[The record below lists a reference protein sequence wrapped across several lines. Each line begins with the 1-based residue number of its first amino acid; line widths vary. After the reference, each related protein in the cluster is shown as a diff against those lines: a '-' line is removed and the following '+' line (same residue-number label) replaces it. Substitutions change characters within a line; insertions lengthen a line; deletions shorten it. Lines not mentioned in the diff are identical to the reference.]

1 MALNAV
7 VTPARQILE
16 LLKSHVEGDD
26 DRFRTAALQLAAN
39 EARQGHDDIAQQIK
53 HLVEQSQQPPRLEDR
68 PQAVNSVPFFR
79 PQGELAGLL
88 EKVQIGR
95 ASCPSRR

>member
-1 MALNAV
+1 MDFNAV

-16 LLKSHVEGDD
+16 LLKTHVEGDD

-53 HLVEQSQQPPRLEDR
+53 RLVEQSQQPLRLEDR
-68 PQAVNSVPFFR
+68 TQAVNSVPFFR

-88 EKVQIGR
+88 EMGQR
-95 ASCPSRR
+95 SEEDTS

>member
-1 MALNAV
+1 MDLTEV

-53 HLVEQSQQPPRLEDR
+53 RLVEQSQQPLRLEDR
-68 PQAVNSVPFFR
+68 TQAINSVPFFR
-79 PQGELAGLL
+79 PLW
-88 EKVQIGR
+88 
-95 ASCPSRR
+95 SC